1 MGFGGSAAAMVQS
14 IRNNAK
20 QLAKR
25 NSYFEKD
32 VPSKYGTSTKIVD
45 YKRMSPAQFV
55 AFKQKL
61 KENELRR
68 QKHLAIV
75 FGSVMFV
82 IIGVLIYFLFYN

>member
-1 MGFGGSAAAMVQS
+1 MGFGGSAAAMAQS

-25 NSYFEKD
+25 NNYFEKG
-32 VPSKYGTSTKIVD
+32 VSSKYGTSTKIVD
-45 YKRMSPAQFV
+45 YKKMSPAQFV

-68 QKHLAIV
+68 QKKLVIV
-75 FGSVMFV
+75 FGSVMLA
-82 IIGVLIYFLFYN
+82 IIGILIYFLFYH

>member
-25 NSYFEKD
+25 NNYFEKD
-32 VPSKYGTSTKIVD
+32 VASKYGTSTKIID
-45 YKRMSPAQFV
+45 YKKMSPAQFE

-61 KENELRR
+61 KEDELRR
-68 QKHLAIV
+68 QKNLAIV
-75 FGSVMFV
+75 FGSVMLV
-82 IIGVLIYFLFYN
+82 IIGVLIYFLFFH

>member
-25 NSYFEKD
+25 KNYFEKD
-32 VPSKYGTSTKIVD
+32 FASKFGTSTKIID
-45 YKRMSPAQFV
+45 YKKMSPAQFE

-68 QKHLAIV
+68 QKKLAIV
-75 FGSVMFV
+75 FGSVMLV
-82 IIGVLIYFLFYN
+82 IIWVLIYFLFFH

>member
-25 NSYFEKD
+25 NNYFEKD
-32 VPSKYGTSTKIVD
+32 VDSKYGTSTKIVD
-45 YKRMSPAQFV
+45 YKKMSPAQFE

-68 QKHLAIV
+68 QKNLAIV
-75 FGSVMFV
+75 FGSVMLIIVGV
-82 IIGVLIYFLFYN
+82 IIYFLFYH

>member
-14 IRNNAK
+14 IRNNAR

-25 NSYFEKD
+25 NNYFEKD

-45 YKRMSPAQFV
+45 YKKMPPHEFE
-55 AFKQKL
+55 AFKQRL

-68 QKHLAIV
+68 QKRLIIV
-75 FGSVMFV
+75 FGSIMII
-82 IIGVLIYFLFYN
+82 IIGASAYLLFLH

>member
-1 MGFGGSAAAMVQS
+1 MGFGGSAAAMIQS

-25 NSYFEKD
+25 NNYFEKD
-32 VPSKYGTSTKIVD
+32 VASKYGTSTKIVD
-45 YKRMSPAQFV
+45 YKKMSPAQFE

-68 QKHLAIV
+68 QKHLAVV
-75 FGSVMFV
+75 FGSIMLV
-82 IIGVLIYFLFYN
+82 IICALIYFLFYH

>member
-25 NSYFEKD
+25 DKYFEKD
-32 VPSKYGTSTKIVD
+32 VASPNGNYGKIVD
-45 YKRMSPAQFV
+45 YKKMSPAQFE

-68 QKHLAIV
+68 QKNLAFV
-75 FGSVMFV
+75 FGSVMLV
-82 IIGVLIYFLFYN
+82 IVGVLIYFLFFH